1 MWNLK
6 QNDKNDL
13 TEQKETDSENKIMV
27 VEREREVGRDK
38 LGVWD

>member
-6 QNDKNDL
+6 QNDKNNL

-27 VEREREVGRDK
+27 VVGN
-38 LGVWD
+38 G

>member
-6 QNDKNDL
+6 QHDKNDL

-27 VEREREVGRDK
+27 AAGN
-38 LGVWD
+38 G